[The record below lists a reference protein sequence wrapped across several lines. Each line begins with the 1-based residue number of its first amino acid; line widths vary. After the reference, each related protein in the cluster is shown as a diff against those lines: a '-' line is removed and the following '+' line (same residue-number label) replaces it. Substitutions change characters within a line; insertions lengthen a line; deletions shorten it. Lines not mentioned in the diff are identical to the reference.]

1 MKPYPFKT
9 QPIGLFLSL
18 AMVLLCNEIIL
29 GQTNPLAGDI
39 LFTHADADHDIFEF
53 ITLKRLNLN
62 SLYFADHGICANGTF
77 RKTEDTFGLSQFAT
91 LADIPAGTLVRI
103 AGKTSTT
110 YIDDLNDSDG
120 IITLKIHTLSLSGT
134 GDQIIAYTGIPN
146 GNSSCTAAGT
156 NTYIAG
162 INWAVASGW
171 NTGSTSSNNSKAP
184 GTSSDYASNNGQ
196 ESIWFNGA
204 YIGNTTQMKS
214 NTGSG
219 IRNNS
224 NWSGTNTGTGLYTPL
239 KNVQFH
245 ASNYLSG
252 QIQLNSITSNTV
264 NLNLGNI
271 VFDSSNIDTR
281 YMVIVAE
288 NNSPSNPLDRY
299 TCYTPNSNYL
309 FANNVVSSITTPP
322 CSGASYGQ
330 GKVIY
335 LNYNLPGDLNI
346 SGLNSNTCYYVNV
359 IAINGNGYS
368 AKLGSSNASF
378 KFILSSPVLT
388 AY

>member
-1 MKPYPFKT
+1 MNPYPNKIHQLGF
-9 QPIGLFLSL
+9 ILCL
-18 AMVLLCNEIIL
+18 AMVLFSNEIIL

-62 SLYFADHGICANGTF
+62 SLYFADHGICTNGTF
-77 RKTEDTFGLSQFAT
+77 RKTEDTFGLSQFAA
-91 LADIPAGTLVRI
+91 LADVPAGTLVRI
-103 AGKTSTT
+103 ASKTSPT
-110 YIDDLNDSDG
+110 YIDELDASDG
-120 IITLKIHTLSLSGT
+120 IITLKLHTLSLSGS
-134 GDQIIAYTGIPN
+134 GDQIIAYTDIPY
-146 GNSSCTAAGT
+146 GNSSCTAVGS

-162 INWAVASGW
+162 INWAIASGW
-171 NTGSTSSNNSKAP
+171 NAGSTSSNNSKAP
-184 GTSSDYASNNGQ
+184 GTNSDYASANGQ
-196 ESIWFNGA
+196 ESIWFNGT
-204 YIGNTTQMKS
+204 YSGNTSHMKL
-214 NTGSG
+214 NTGNG
-219 IRNNS
+219 LRNNS

-245 ASNYLSG
+245 ASNYLTG
-252 QIQLNSITSNTV
+252 QIQLNSSTTNTV
-264 NLNLGNI
+264 DLNLNNI
-271 VFDSSNIDTR
+271 LFDSSNIDTR

-309 FANNVVSSITTPP
+309 FANDVATSITTPP
-322 CSGASYGQ
+322 CGATSYGQ

-335 LNYNLPGDLNI
+335 LNYTLPSSLNI
-346 SGLNSNTCYYVNV
+346 SGLNTNTCYYVNV

-368 AKLGSSNASF
+368 AKLGSSYASF
-378 KFILSSPVLT
+378 KFILSSPILT